1 MPATRA
7 PNVLWICTDQ
17 QRFDTLGAGG
27 NRHASTPV
35 LDRLW
40 RDGCAFTHAFCQSPI
55 CTPSRASFLTGTYPS
70 TTQNTRNGND
80 RWQGRYPLITRLLAD
95 AGYECGLIGKQ
106 HIAGAYNRVEPRGD
120 DGYSH
125 WRWSHAARDGWPV
138 GHAYA
143 DWVRA
148 QGEDLG
154 ELIKD
159 PAGVPTALHQTTWC
173 AQKAIAFVESRGADE
188 RPWLLSINPYDPHE
202 PFNPPQEYRDQFV
215 PEAMPGPWFRP
226 SDLEQQRR
234 LAAIEFQGEA
244 RSPEA
249 LDIPHPVLPVYPAD
263 PRQPPGDPAAARDAK
278 TLQAAYYAM
287 IKLVDDQVGRIL
299 QAVDAAGQTA
309 DTLVIFTSD
318 HGEMLGDHG
327 LVRKGCRFYEGLVRV
342 PLILRWPAR
351 FPGGRESQELV
362 ELTDLAPTLLDAAG
376 LEAPAWMVGR
386 SLLPSAAGRADPSQ
400 ERQAVRCEYFDAL
413 APQVLR
419 AGHDGHDGSYAT
431 MYRDRRY
438 KLVVYHGHGLG
449 ELYDLDAD
457 PHEFDNRWDDADYGQ
472 IKQQLLIASF
482 DASIRAAVDVGSKR
496 IGPM

>member
-1 MPATRA
+1 
-7 PNVLWICTDQ
+7 
-17 QRFDTLGAGG
+17 
-27 NRHASTPV
+27 
-35 LDRLW
+35 
-40 RDGCAFTHAFCQSPI
+40 
-55 CTPSRASFLTGTYPS
+55 
-70 TTQNTRNGND
+70 
-80 RWQGRYPLITRLLAD
+80 
-95 AGYECGLIGKQ
+95 
-106 HIAGAYNRVEPRGD
+106 
-120 DGYSH
+120 
-125 WRWSHAARDGWPV
+125 
-138 GHAYA
+138 
-143 DWVRA
+143 
-148 QGEDLG
+148 
-154 ELIKD
+154 
-159 PAGVPTALHQTTWC
+159 
-173 AQKAIAFVESRGADE
+173 
-188 RPWLLSINPYDPHE
+188 
-202 PFNPPQEYRDQFV
+202 
-215 PEAMPGPWFRP
+215 
-226 SDLEQQRR
+226 
-234 LAAIEFQGEA
+234 
-244 RSPEA
+244 
-249 LDIPHPVLPVYPAD
+249 
-263 PRQPPGDPAAARDAK
+263 
-278 TLQAAYYAM
+278 
-287 IKLVDDQVGRIL
+287 LVDDQVGRIL

-472 IKQQLLIASF
+472 IKEQLLIASF